1 MRVLSGVRPVE
12 CLPPKLASCKALA
25 MHEAAAARNSERAVQ
40 FDSASA
46 HVSHHC
52 ALLSVVRTTTT
63 ATKRRRRST
72 ACLDLSASN
81 GACNIALAASML
93 PAAWNQ
99 DVGLD
104 PWGRWPQNAEPVLS
118 QNGYG
123 TSEIRLCGNTT
134 ILQYYSAITL

>member
-1 MRVLSGVRPVE
+1 MR
-12 CLPPKLASCKALA
+12 
-25 MHEAAAARNSERAVQ
+25 EAAAARNSERAVQ

-81 GACNIALAASML
+81 GACNKALAASM
-93 PAAWNQ
+93 PALRELHAQ
-99 DVGLD
+99 
-104 PWGRWPQNAEPVLS
+104 
-118 QNGYG
+118 
-123 TSEIRLCGNTT
+123 
-134 ILQYYSAITL
+134 